1 MSQIFVR
8 VGDKLSILVFLFI
21 SLSGAA
27 SSQSVASGVTV
38 GRESRATTISRSGA
52 KGAAHE
58 PSSEKRVKGSVIL
71 TEVEPLL
78 LLLFGLSLFT
88 VATLIKVRLSRVNP
102 AISQSFDPFIS
113 GSTDKP
119 GMSS

>member
-8 VGDKLSILVFLFI
+8 VGDKLSILVFLLI
-21 SLSGAA
+21 SLSGTAL
-27 SSQSVASGVTV
+27 SQSGASGAAV
-38 GRESRATTISRSGA
+38 GREARATTISKIGA
-52 KGAAHE
+52 KSAAHE
-58 PSSEKRVKGSVIL
+58 PSKDKRIKGSVIL
-71 TEVEPLL
+71 SEVEPLL

-102 AISQSFDPFIS
+102 AISQSFDPFFS